1 MQEVPVQ
8 TMTEYVEMLFIKLT
22 DCMSFKNFSFGS
34 YSFIVETFS

>member
-22 DCMSFKNFSFGS
+22 DCMSFQNFSFGN
-34 YSFIVETFS
+34 YGFIIETFS